1 MEKNFV
7 LIKDLWF
14 DDKRV
19 YFLLADNRT
28 IGIPRVWFSRLEKA
42 TKSQL
47 SNWELIANGIGIHWP
62 DLDEDI
68 SAAGLFTY
76 KPPASKQ
83 VAVEIEPALE

>member
-1 MEKNFV
+1 MKQEFV
-7 LIKDLWF
+7 LIQDLWF

-19 YFLLADNRT
+19 YFLLSDNRT
-28 IGIPRVWFSRLEKA
+28 IGIPRVWFSRLKTA
-42 TKSQL
+42 TKTQL
-47 SNWELIANGIGIHWP
+47 SNWELIADGIGVHWP

-76 KPPASKQ
+76 KPPESKH